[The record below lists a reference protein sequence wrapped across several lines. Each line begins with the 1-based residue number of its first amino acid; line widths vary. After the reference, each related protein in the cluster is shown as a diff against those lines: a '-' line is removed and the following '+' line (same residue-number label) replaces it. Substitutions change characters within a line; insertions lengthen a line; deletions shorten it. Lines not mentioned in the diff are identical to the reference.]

1 VSVVDPPI
9 AEKHALWEDAL
20 ALPSGAFLMAF
31 GLFLLE
37 QIGGVSGGLAGVA
50 ILGGYWTGISFGLLF
65 FLVNLPFYWL
75 AVRRMGWTFTLKTL
89 ITVTLVSAF
98 TWVHGLYL
106 DVSDVAPLYAAVF
119 AGLAIGVGMIMIF
132 RHGASAG
139 GFGILAAYLQERRGI
154 RAGYV
159 QGALDIVVVA
169 ASLALVEPLI
179 LLFSILGAVLLN
191 LVLAINHRPGR
202 YFG

>member
-1 VSVVDPPI
+1 MSVVDPPI

>member
-1 VSVVDPPI
+1 MSVVDPPI
-9 AEKHALWEDAL
+9 AERHALWEDAL
-20 ALPSGAFLMAF
+20 ALPSGAFLMSF

-50 ILGGYWTGISFGLLF
+50 ILGSYWTGASFGLVF

-75 AVRRMGWTFTLKTL
+75 AVRRMGWTFTIKTL
-89 ITVTLVSAF
+89 ITVTLISALSA
-98 TWVHGLYL
+98 VHGLYL
-106 DVSDVAPLYAAVF
+106 DVSSIAPLYAAIF
-119 AGLAIGVGMIMIF
+119 AGLSIGVGMIMIF

-139 GFGILAAYLQERRGI
+139 GFGILAAYLQESKGI

-159 QGALDIVVVA
+159 QGALDVLVVV
-169 ASLALVEPLI
+169 ASLALVPLDI
-179 LLFSILGAVLLN
+179 LAYSILGAVLLN
-191 LVLAINHRPGR
+191 MVLAINHRPGR

>member
-1 VSVVDPPI
+1 MSVVDPPI

-20 ALPSGAFLMAF
+20 ALPSGAFLMSF
-31 GLFLLE
+31 GIFLLGE
-37 QIGGVSGGLAGVA
+37 IGGVAGGLAGVA
-50 ILGGYWTGISFGLLF
+50 ILGSYWTGAAFGLLY

-75 AVRRMGWTFTLKTL
+75 AVRRMGWRFTAKTL
-89 ITVTLVSAF
+89 IVVSLVSAF
-98 TWVHGLYL
+98 TTMHDLYL
-106 DVSDVAPLYAAVF
+106 DVGAINPLYGATF

-132 RHGASAG
+132 RHGSSAG
-139 GFGILAAYLQERRGI
+139 GFGILAAYLQDKRGW

-159 QGALDIVVVA
+159 QLVLDMLVMGVSITLVPLDI
-169 ASLALVEPLI
+169 LAYSV
-179 LLFSILGAVLLN
+179 LGAVLLN

>member
-1 VSVVDPPI
+1 MSVVDPPI
-9 AEKHALWEDAL
+9 AEKHALWEDVL
-20 ALPSGAFLMAF
+20 ALPSGAFLMSF

-50 ILGGYWTGISFGLLF
+50 ILGSYWTGATFGLVF

-75 AVRRMGWTFTLKTL
+75 AVRRMGWTFTIKTL
-89 ITVTLVSAF
+89 ITVTLISVLSA
-98 TWVHGLYL
+98 VHGLYL
-106 DVSDVAPLYAAVF
+106 DVSSIAPLYAAIF
-119 AGLAIGVGMIMIF
+119 AGLSIGVGMIMIF

-139 GFGILAAYLQERRGI
+139 GFGILAAFLQESRGV

-159 QGALDIVVVA
+159 QGALDVVVVL
-169 ASLALVEPLI
+169 ASLALVPLDI
-179 LLFSILGAVLLN
+179 LAYSILGAVLLN
-191 LVLAINHRPGR
+191 MVLAINHRPGR